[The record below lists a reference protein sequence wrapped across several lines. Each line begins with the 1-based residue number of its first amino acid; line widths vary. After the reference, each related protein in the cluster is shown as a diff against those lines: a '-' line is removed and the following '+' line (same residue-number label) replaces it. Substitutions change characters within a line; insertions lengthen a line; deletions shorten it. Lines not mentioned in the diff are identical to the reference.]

1 MWQADSLN
9 ATLGAHVAI
18 PEEEAD
24 WSRGSQGMPRGPAA
38 GSRVL
43 LASMTVNL
51 LSLALPLVIL
61 QVYDRILPNQA
72 TDTLLL
78 LIAGLCGVLLLEAVL
93 RLARSYV
100 SGWDAARF
108 EHLTA
113 CRAVDRLLAG
123 NIGQFERDA
132 PGVHLDRLSA
142 TDMLR
147 DYHAGQGKLLIVDLP
162 FILLFLGLIWAIAGW
177 LALVP
182 LSLLLL
188 LAGSALL
195 VGSML
200 KSALQ
205 ERAALDDR
213 RYNFI
218 IEVLSGIQTVKGL
231 AMEALLQRRY
241 ERLQESGAAS
251 TYSCTYFSNLA
262 QGVGAIFSNLTMVA
276 VAAVGSTLVIAGELS
291 IGGLAACTLLAGR
304 SVQPLLRALGIW
316 TQFQNIAV
324 AQERLDRLFA
334 AAPEGA
340 ADLPAMPPLEG
351 GIELRDLTF
360 AYGDDDAPVV
370 EGIDLSIAPGEV
382 IGITGGT
389 GSGKSTLLL
398 LMLGA
403 LKPSRGQVFFDGVDI
418 ATRDAYSL
426 RRQVAFLPQSAAL
439 FQGTI
444 LDNLTMFRGVDA
456 VEHGLAASQLLGL
469 DRQIRRLPA
478 GYETRVGDGAQDE
491 LPTGIKQ
498 GIVMARALAQQPRV
512 ILFDEANSALD
523 GKSDATLKQA
533 LAEMKGG
540 PSMVLVSHRPSL
552 LALADRT
559 YHLEA
564 GRLELRRAGPE
575 PQAAEAVAEPSELA
589 PSGAPAGAGAA

>member
-18 PEEEAD
+18 PEEETD
-24 WSRGSQGMPRGPAA
+24 WSRGSQAMPRGPAA
-38 GSRVL
+38 GARVL
-43 LASMTVNL
+43 LASMTINL

-78 LIAGLCGVLLLEAVL
+78 LIVGLCGVLLLEACL

-113 CRAVDRLLAG
+113 CRAVDRLLAS
-123 NIGQFERDA
+123 NIGQYERDA

-195 VGSML
+195 VGAL
-200 KSALQ
+200 LRSALE
-205 ERAALDDR
+205 ERATLDDR

-262 QGVGAIFSNLTMVA
+262 QSVGAIFSNLTMVA
-276 VAAVGSTLVIAGELS
+276 VAAVGSILVIGGELS

-316 TQFQNIAV
+316 TQFQNVAV

-340 ADLPAMPPLEG
+340 ADAPAMPPLDG
-351 GIELRDLTF
+351 RIELEDLRF
-360 AYGDDDAPVV
+360 AYGEEDAPVID
-370 EGIDLSIAPGEV
+370 GIDLSIAPGEV

-403 LKPSRGQVFFDGVDI
+403 LKPSRGRVSYDGLDVVAHDP
-418 ATRDAYSL
+418 YSL

-456 VEHGLAASQLLGL
+456 VEHALAASQQLGL
-469 DRQIRRLPA
+469 DRQIHRLPA

-498 GIVMARALAQQPRV
+498 GIVMARALAQRPEV

-523 GKSDATLKQA
+523 GKSDANLKQA
-533 LAEMKGG
+533 LSDLKGG

-559 YHLEA
+559 YHLEH
-564 GRLELRRAGPE
+564 GRLQLRRAEPE
-575 PQAAEAVAEPSELA
+575 
-589 PSGAPAGAGAA
+589 APAGAVSAAEAAMEPGVA

>member
-18 PEEEAD
+18 PEEETD
-24 WSRGSQGMPRGPAA
+24 WSRGSQDMPRGPGA
-38 GSRVL
+38 GARVL
-43 LASMTVNL
+43 LASMTINL

-61 QVYDRILPNQA
+61 QVYDRILPHQA

-78 LIAGLCGVLLLEAVL
+78 LIVGLCGVLLLEACL

-108 EHLTA
+108 EHLAA
-113 CRAVDRLLAG
+113 CRAVDRLLAS
-123 NIGQFERDA
+123 NIGRFERDA

-147 DYHAGQGKLLIVDLP
+147 DYHAGQGKLLVVDLP

-195 VGSML
+195 VGTL
-200 KSALQ
+200 LRSALE

-276 VAAVGSTLVIAGELS
+276 VAAVGSILVIGGELS
-291 IGGLAACTLLAGR
+291 IGGLAACTLLSGR

-316 TQFQNIAV
+316 TQFQNVAV

-340 ADLPAMPPLEG
+340 ADAPKMPPLEG
-351 GIELRDLTF
+351 HIELQDLRF
-360 AYGDDDAPVV
+360 SYADEDAPVID
-370 EGIDLSIAPGEV
+370 GIDLTIAPGEV

-403 LKPSRGQVFFDGVDI
+403 LNPSRGRVSYDGMNV
-418 ATRDAYSL
+418 AEREPYSL

-456 VEHGLAASQLLGL
+456 VEDALAASQLLGL
-469 DRQIRRLPA
+469 DRQIHRLPA

-498 GIVMARALAQQPRV
+498 GIVMARALAQRPRV

-523 GKSDATLKQA
+523 GKSDANLKQA
-533 LAEMKGG
+533 LAGLKGG

-559 YHLEA
+559 YHLEH
-564 GRLELRRAGPE
+564 GRLRQRHAEAEAPADATS
-575 PQAAEAVAEPSELA
+575 AAEGAKEP
-589 PSGAPAGAGAA
+589 GAA